1 MLFLGRVLVEAGLE
15 SPSRGSTAPA
25 RVARR
30 RAVGTAACRHRGE
43 GRVSDTG
50 RAPPRAECKS
60 VRSKTVQSSWTAVDL
75 AADRVAWA
83 RLLRRAHEVAL
94 SGRGT
99 PPVLRPVIVRSWERC
114 VAARVDPDRRAPRV
128 LDDAETAIRLAAHP
142 LAEVVPILRGSL
154 GAATTEARH
163 LIVLSDADGVLLW
176 AVGHPSMLEA
186 AIAPRFLPGALCS
199 EAAVGTNA
207 LGTALALDHEIQ
219 VFSAEHFSRLLH
231 GWSSAAAPIHETATG
246 ELLGAVGLSCSFR
259 HAHPHSLALVTAVA
273 RAGEAH
279 LARERERRD
288 AGLAAR
294 YVDRL
299 ASAGRCPSALVT
311 GDGRVLA
318 AFPRGWLG
326 ERVDL
331 PAPEGY
337 ATLPGGDRAVVEPIG
352 DGASIVWHTPAP
364 GRRVPRR
371 VVRIRALGGAPP
383 AVVVDGRRLAL
394 SPRHAELLVILA
406 LRPAGLSAG
415 ALARALHGPG
425 AKAVTVRAE
434 LVRLRRSVGDVV
446 AAQPYRLAADVRA
459 DFLAVDHA
467 LRRGALDAALALYAG
482 PLLPSSGAPAIIAAR
497 ARLQAALDGALRRQ
511 REPGAAAAHAA
522 GGRPVRARRRPRPA
536 PWTARGS
543 RGRRPARRA

>member
-1 MLFLGRVLVEAGLE
+1 M
-15 SPSRGSTAPA
+15 
-25 RVARR
+25 
-30 RAVGTAACRHRGE
+30 
-43 GRVSDTG
+43 
-50 RAPPRAECKS
+50 
-60 VRSKTVQSSWTAVDL
+60 DL

-114 VAARVDPDRRAPRV
+114 VAAGVDLDRPAPRL
-128 LDDAETAIRLAAHP
+128 LDEAETATRFAAHP
-142 LAEVVPILRGSL
+142 LAAVVPILSGSL
-154 GAATTEARH
+154 GPATTEARH

-176 AVGHPSMLEA
+176 AEGHPSMLEA
-186 AIAPRFLPGALCS
+186 AMAPRFLRGSLCS

-207 LGTALALDHEIQ
+207 LGTALALDHPIQ

-231 GWSSAAAPIHETATG
+231 GWSSAASPIHEAATG

-273 RAGEAH
+273 RAAEAH

-288 AGLAAR
+288 AGFAAR

-299 ASAGRCPSALVT
+299 ASAGRYSSALVT

-318 AFPRGWLG
+318 ASPRGWLG

-337 ATLPGGDRAVVEPIG
+337 MTLPDGDRAVVEPIG
-352 DGASIVWHTPAP
+352 DGASIVWRMPASC
-364 GRRVPRR
+364 RRVPRR

-383 AVVVDGRRLAL
+383 TVVVDRRRLAL

-406 LRPAGLSAG
+406 LRPGGLSAG

-434 LVRLRRSVGDVV
+434 LARLRRSVGDVV

-459 DFLAVDHA
+459 DFFAVEHA
-467 LRRGALDAALALYAG
+467 LRRGALDAAVALYAG
-482 PLLPSSGAPAIIAAR
+482 PLLPSSRAPAIVAAR
-497 ARLQAALDGALRRQ
+497 AHLQAALDGALCRRGEPRLRADARRDAGRRRV
-511 REPGAAAAHAA
+511 RE
-522 GGRPVRARRRPRPA
+522 RRRPRTA
-536 PWTARGS
+536 PWPARSS

>member
-1 MLFLGRVLVEAGLE
+1 
-15 SPSRGSTAPA
+15 
-25 RVARR
+25 
-30 RAVGTAACRHRGE
+30 
-43 GRVSDTG
+43 
-50 RAPPRAECKS
+50 
-60 VRSKTVQSSWTAVDL
+60 VDL

-114 VAARVDPDRRAPRV
+114 VAAGVDLDCRAPRV
-128 LDDAETAIRLAAHP
+128 LDEAETAIRLAAHP
-142 LAEVVPILRGSL
+142 LAAVVPILSGSL
-154 GAATTEARH
+154 GATTTEARH
-163 LIVLSDADGVLLW
+163 LIDLSDADGVLLW
-176 AVGHPSMLEA
+176 AEGHPSMLEA
-186 AIAPRFLPGALCS
+186 AIAPRFLPGALCN

-219 VFSAEHFSRLLH
+219 VFSAEHFSRHLH
-231 GWSSAAAPIHETATG
+231 GWSSAAAPIHEPATG

-279 LARERERRD
+279 LPRERERRD
-288 AGLAAR
+288 AGFAAR

-299 ASAGRCPSALVT
+299 ASAGRYPSALVT

-318 AFPRGWLG
+318 ASPRGWLG

-337 ATLPGGDRAVVEPIG
+337 VTLPDGDRAVVEPIG
-352 DGASIVWHTPAP
+352 DGASIVWHMPAR

-383 AVVVDGRRLAL
+383 TVVVDGRRLAL

-434 LVRLRRSVGDVV
+434 LARLRRSVGDVV

-467 LRRGALDAALALYAG
+467 LRRGAVDAALAVYAG
-482 PLLPSSGAPAIIAAR
+482 PLLPSSRAPAIVVAR
-497 ARLQAALDGALRRQ
+497 ARLQAALDGALRRHG
-511 REPGAAAAHAA
+511 ELGARARHDT
-522 GGRPVRARRRPRPA
+522 GGRPLRARRRPRPA

>member
-1 MLFLGRVLVEAGLE
+1 MLRRGRRRGALQLGH
-15 SPSRGSTAPA
+15 PSRAPRGVA
-25 RVARR
+25 AGEVASRTPAARR
-30 RAVGTAACRHRGE
+30 RGPGVGSTR
-43 GRVSDTG
+43 
-50 RAPPRAECKS
+50 RAE
-60 VRSKTVQSSWTAVDL
+60 TVQSSWTAVDL

-114 VAARVDPDRRAPRV
+114 VAARVDPDCRAPRV

-163 LIVLSDADGVLLW
+163 LMLLSDADGVLLW
-176 AVGHPSMLEA
+176 ADGHPSMLEA
-186 AIAPRFLPGALCS
+186 AIAPRFLPGSLCS

-207 LGTALALDHEIQ
+207 LGTALALDHAIQ

-231 GWSSAAAPIHETATG
+231 GWSSAAAPIHEPVTG

-273 RAGEAH
+273 QAAEAH
-279 LARERERRD
+279 VARERARRD
-288 AGLAAR
+288 AGLVAR

-299 ASAGRCPSALVT
+299 TSAGRCPSALVA

-318 AFPRGWLG
+318 ASPRGWLG
-326 ERVDL
+326 GRVDL
-331 PAPEGY
+331 PADEGDV
-337 ATLPGGDRAVVEPIG
+337 TLPGGERAVVEAIG
-352 DGASIVWHTPAP
+352 DGASIVWHMPAP
-364 GRRVPRR
+364 GRRLPRR

-383 AVVVDGRRLAL
+383 TVLVDGRRLAL

-406 LRPAGLSAG
+406 LRPDGLSAG

-425 AKAVTVRAE
+425 AKAVTARAE
-434 LVRLRRSVGDVV
+434 LARLRRSVGDVV

-459 DFLAVDHA
+459 DFLAVEHA
-467 LRRGALDAALALYAG
+467 LRRGALDAALAVYAG
-482 PLLPSSGAPAIIAAR
+482 PLLPSSRAPAIVVARGRLQDAVDAALRRRGEPGAR
-497 ARLQAALDGALRRQ
+497 ARRD
-511 REPGAAAAHAA
+511 PV
-522 GGRPVRARRRPRPA
+522 GRPVRARRRPRPA
-536 PWTARGS
+536 PWTARVS

>member
-1 MLFLGRVLVEAGLE
+1 
-15 SPSRGSTAPA
+15 
-25 RVARR
+25 
-30 RAVGTAACRHRGE
+30 
-43 GRVSDTG
+43 
-50 RAPPRAECKS
+50 
-60 VRSKTVQSSWTAVDL
+60 
-75 AADRVAWA
+75 
-83 RLLRRAHEVAL
+83 
-94 SGRGT
+94 
-99 PPVLRPVIVRSWERC
+99 VLRPVIVRSWDRC
-114 VAARVDPDRRAPRV
+114 VAAGVDLDRRAPRV
-128 LDDAETAIRLAAHP
+128 LDEAETATRLAAHP
-142 LAEVVPILRGSL
+142 LAAVVPILSGSL

-163 LIVLSDADGVLLW
+163 LIALSDADGVLLW
-176 AVGHPSMLEA
+176 AEGHPSMLEA

-199 EAAVGTNA
+199 EAAAGTNA
-207 LGTALALDHEIQ
+207 VGTALALDHEIQ

-231 GWSSAAAPIHETATG
+231 GWSSAAAPIHEPATG
-246 ELLGAVGLSCSFR
+246 ELLGAVGLACSFR
-259 HAHPHSLALVTAVA
+259 HAHPHSLTLVTAVA

-288 AGLAAR
+288 ARLAAR

-299 ASAGRCPSALVT
+299 ASAGRCPSALVA

-318 AFPRGWLG
+318 ASPRGWLG

-331 PAPEGY
+331 PAHAGDV
-337 ATLPGGDRAVVEPIG
+337 TLPGGERAVVEAIG
-352 DGASIVWHTPAP
+352 DGASIVWHMPAP
-364 GRRVPRR
+364 GRRLPRR

-383 AVVVDGRRLAL
+383 TVLVDGRRLAL

-406 LRPAGLSAG
+406 LRPDGLSAG

-434 LVRLRRSVGDVV
+434 LARLRRSVGDVV

-467 LRRGALDAALALYAG
+467 LRRGAVDAALAVYAG
-482 PLLPSSGAPAIIAAR
+482 PLLPSSRAPAIVVAR
-497 ARLQAALDGALRRQ
+497 ARLQAALDGALRRH
-511 REPGAAAAHAA
+511 RDPGARARHEPV
-522 GGRPVRARRRPRPA
+522 GRPVRARRRPRPA

>member
-1 MLFLGRVLVEAGLE
+1 
-15 SPSRGSTAPA
+15 
-25 RVARR
+25 
-30 RAVGTAACRHRGE
+30 
-43 GRVSDTG
+43 
-50 RAPPRAECKS
+50 
-60 VRSKTVQSSWTAVDL
+60 VQSSWTAVDL

-114 VAARVDPDRRAPRV
+114 VAAGVDLDRPAPRV
-128 LDDAETAIRLAAHP
+128 LDEAETATRLAAHP
-142 LAEVVPILRGSL
+142 LAAVVPILSGSL
-154 GAATTEARH
+154 GTATTEARH

-176 AVGHPSMLEA
+176 AEGHPSMLEA
-186 AIAPRFLPGALCS
+186 AIAPRFLPGSLCS

-207 LGTALALDHEIQ
+207 LGTALALDHPIQ

-231 GWSSAAAPIHETATG
+231 GWSSAAAPIHEPATG

-273 RAGEAH
+273 RAAEAH
-279 LARERERRD
+279 LARERELRD
-288 AGLAAR
+288 AGLVAR

-318 AFPRGWLG
+318 ASPRGWLG

-352 DGASIVWHTPAP
+352 DGASIVWRLPAP
-364 GRRVPRR
+364 GSRVPRR

-383 AVVVDGRRLAL
+383 TVVVDGRRLAL
-394 SPRHAELLVILA
+394 SPRHTELLVILA
-406 LRPAGLSAG
+406 LRPEGLSAG

-434 LVRLRRSVGDVV
+434 LARLRRSGGDVV

-459 DFLAVDHA
+459 DFLAVEHA
-467 LRRGALDAALALYAG
+467 LGRGALDAALALYAG
-482 PLLPSSGAPAIIAAR
+482 PLLPSSRAPAIVGAR
-497 ARLQAALDGALRRQ
+497 ARLQAALDGALRR
-511 REPGAAAAHAA
+511 RGEPGAGTRHGA
-522 GGRPVRARRRPRPA
+522 GGRPLRARRHRRTA

-543 RGRRPARRA
+543 RGRRSVRRA

>member
-1 MLFLGRVLVEAGLE
+1 M
-15 SPSRGSTAPA
+15 
-25 RVARR
+25 
-30 RAVGTAACRHRGE
+30 
-43 GRVSDTG
+43 
-50 RAPPRAECKS
+50 
-60 VRSKTVQSSWTAVDL
+60 DL

-114 VAARVDPDRRAPRV
+114 VAASVDVDRRAPRV
-128 LDDAETAIRLAAHP
+128 LDEAETAIRLAAHP
-142 LAEVVPILRGSL
+142 LAPVVPTLSGSL

-163 LIVLSDADGVLLW
+163 LIVVSDADGILLW
-176 AVGHPSMLEA
+176 AEGHPSMLEA
-186 AIAPRFLPGALCS
+186 AIAPRFLPGSLCS

-207 LGTALALDHEIQ
+207 LGTALALDHPIQ

-231 GWSSAAAPIHETATG
+231 GWSSAAAPIHEPATG

-279 LARERERRD
+279 LARERERGD

-294 YVDRL
+294 YIDRL
-299 ASAGRCPSALVT
+299 ASAGRCQSALVA

-318 AFPRGWLG
+318 ACPRGWLG

-331 PAPEGY
+331 PAPEGDV
-337 ATLPGGDRAVVEPIG
+337 TLLGGDRAVVEPLG
-352 DGASIVWHTPAP
+352 DGASIVWRMPRP
-364 GRRVPRR
+364 GRDVPRR

-383 AVVVDGRRLAL
+383 TVVVDGRRLPL

-406 LRPAGLSAG
+406 LRPDGLSAG

-425 AKAVTVRAE
+425 AKEVTVRAE
-434 LVRLRRSVGDVV
+434 LARLRRLVGDVV
-446 AAQPYRLAADVRA
+446 AAQPYRLAVDVRA
-459 DFLAVDHA
+459 DFLAVEHG
-467 LRRGALDAALALYAG
+467 LRRGAVHAALYAG
-482 PLLPSSGAPAIIAAR
+482 PLLPASRAPAIVAAR
-497 ARLQAALDGALRRQ
+497 ARLQAAVDGALRPH
-511 REPGAAAAHAA
+511 REPGAGARHDAA
-522 GGRPVRARRRPRPA
+522 GRPVRVRRRPRTA
-536 PWTARGS
+536 PRTARGS
-543 RGRRPARRA
+543 RRRRPARRS

>member
-60 VRSKTVQSSWTAVDL
+60 VRSKTVQSPWPAVDL

-114 VAARVDPDRRAPRV
+114 VAARVDPDCRAPRV

-176 AVGHPSMLEA
+176 ADGHPSMLEA
-186 AIAPRFLPGALCS
+186 AIAPRFLRGSLCS

-207 LGTALALDHEIQ
+207 LGTALALDHPIQ

-231 GWSSAAAPIHETATG
+231 GWSSAAAPIHERATG

-273 RAGEAH
+273 RAAEAH
-279 LARERERRD
+279 LARERERRE
-288 AGLAAR
+288 AGFAAR

-299 ASAGRCPSALVT
+299 ASAGRYSSALVT

-318 AFPRGWLG
+318 ASPRGWLG

-337 ATLPGGDRAVVEPIG
+337 VTLPDGDRAVVEPIG
-352 DGASIVWHTPAP
+352 DGASIVWRMPASC
-364 GRRVPRR
+364 RRVPRR

-383 AVVVDGRRLAL
+383 TVVVDRRRLAL

-406 LRPAGLSAG
+406 LRPGGLSAG

-434 LVRLRRSVGDVV
+434 LARLRRSVSDVV

-459 DFLAVDHA
+459 DFCAVEHA
-467 LRRGALDAALALYAG
+467 LRRGALDAAVALYAG
-482 PLLPSSGAPAIIAAR
+482 PLLPSSRAPAIVAAR
-497 ARLQAALDGALRRQ
+497 AHLQAAVDGALCRRG
-511 REPGAAAAHAA
+511 EPRLPAAAPRD
-522 GGRPVRARRRPRPA
+522 GRRPRGRGGPPPPPA
-536 PWTARGS
+536 P
-543 RGRRPARRA
+543 RAG